1 MKTNSQ
7 KTNNTESIIDKQL
20 KRIHIKKLAKLSGFY
35 KKKAQKNRSK
45 KFHYIISNDNM
56 ELQT

>member
-35 KKKAQKNRSK
+35 KRKPKK
-45 KFHYIISNDNM
+45 
-56 ELQT
+56 